1 MEAKHK
7 TKEKLKKAIREQ
19 ESSSDGEDLSDFDE
33 VIPTTV
39 QDSAFNQS
47 QTYFTPT
54 DKTLRLVV
62 ILDNVCLETA

>member
-39 QDSAFNQS
+39 QDSAFN
-47 QTYFTPT
+47 
-54 DKTLRLVV
+54 
-62 ILDNVCLETA
+62 